1 MRKID
6 QLREKSGQI
15 RGALMLL
22 PAVARDSIVLL
33 QEVIDEQQAT
43 IDNLARL
50 VNQLQDQIGE
60 RK

>member
-6 QLREKSGQI
+6 QLREKSGQL

-22 PAVARDSIVLL
+22 PATARESIVLL
-33 QEVIDEQQAT
+33 QEVIDEQQAA
-43 IDNLARL
+43 IDNLARIVQRL
-50 VNQLQDQIGE
+50 DDQIVD